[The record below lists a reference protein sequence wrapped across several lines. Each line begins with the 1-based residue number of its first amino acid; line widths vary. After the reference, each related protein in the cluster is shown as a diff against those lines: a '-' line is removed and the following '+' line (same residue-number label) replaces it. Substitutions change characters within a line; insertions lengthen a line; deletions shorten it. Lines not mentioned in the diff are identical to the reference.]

1 MVNFPQLI
9 FTDPPTGNFHR
20 IFVFPQDFLDLLKI
34 RDMKFAYSA
43 YTPQHKDSEF
53 ALYFADGGFIIAMIT
68 RDREYLKK
76 IIPKDFDDFYK
87 YLEASFHQIK
97 SMEEFSNYKQ
107 SEYYSVI
114 RGGYQEYV
122 EAMELGFSSKNEYR
136 DAKSR
141 GITDYKHYRE
151 YKDSGMG
158 YNDFIGAKKGGFTN
172 KQEYGEA
179 KKLGITSLKEL
190 DDYKKHRFDPYL
202 EKIEVIRTDALEA
215 YNLKRYEEF
224 VRLEYLLAEKLVE
237 ALYYKTYDVELNQD
251 KEEKL
256 AEILESLGKKL
267 NRQFRGAEL
276 DNWRRERNLVVH
288 EHKKID
294 EATAKNVK
302 QFFDNFYSEIIKD
315 FS

>member
-1 MVNFPQLI
+1 MVNLPQIL

-20 IFVFPQDFLDLLKI
+20 IFVYPQDFFDLLKN
-34 RDMKFAYSA
+34 RNMKHAYSA
-43 YTPQHKDSEF
+43 YTPQHKNSQF
-53 ALYFADGGFIIAMIT
+53 ALYIADGGFVIAMIT
-68 RDREYLKK
+68 RFSEYLKK
-76 IIPKDFDDFYK
+76 LIPKDFDDFYV
-87 YLEASFHQIK
+87 YLEATFHQIK
-97 SMEEFSNYKQ
+97 SMEEFDNYKQ
-107 SEYYSVI
+107 SEYYSI
-114 RGGYQEYV
+114 TREGYQEYV
-122 EAMELGFSSKNEYR
+122 EAMELGFSSKTEYR
-136 DAKSR
+136 EAKSH
-141 GITDYKHYRE
+141 GITDYNNYRE
-151 YKDSGMG
+151 YKTSGMG

-172 KQEYGEA
+172 KQEYREA

-190 DDYKKHRFDPYL
+190 DEYKKHKFDPYL

-224 VRLEYLLAEKLVE
+224 LRLEYLLAEKLVE
-237 ALYYKTYDVELNQD
+237 VLYYKTYDVELSQD

-256 AEILESLGKKL
+256 AGILESLGKKL

-302 QFFDNFYSEIIKD
+302 QFFNNFYSEIIKD

>member
-1 MVNFPQLI
+1 MEKLPQII
-9 FTDPPTGNFHR
+9 FTDPPSRNYPH
-20 IFVFPQDFLDLLKI
+20 IFVYAPDFFDLMEKLEIKYVNSAWTAYKKD
-34 RDMKFAYSA
+34 RDL
-43 YTPQHKDSEF
+43 
-53 ALYFADGGFIIAMIT
+53 ALYFTNGGFIIAMSQHG
-68 RDREYLKK
+68 REYLDEK
-76 IIPKDFDDFYK
+76 IPKHFDDFYN
-87 YLEASFHQIK
+87 YLEVMFYGAK
-97 SMEEFSNYKQ
+97 SIELFFEYKE
-107 SEYYSVI
+107 S
-114 RGGYQEYV
+114 GYFTGHRSGYEVYLR
-122 EAMELGFSSKNEYR
+122 AKELGFTLKAEYEEAR
-136 DAKSR
+136 KY
-141 GITDYKHYRE
+141 GITDYNHYRE

-190 DDYKKHRFDPYL
+190 DEYKKHRFDPYL

-224 VRLEYLLAEKLVE
+224 LRLEYLLAEKLVE

-294 EATAKNVK
+294 EVTAKNVK